1 MYEQT
6 MRQLAYIASEM
17 CYFASV
23 DVRHLMRFCLHDKG
37 GFWKPKLSMAVLER
51 LLSQLNS
58 VYTDCFGDETC
69 WFWEETKIISISY
82 I

>member
-6 MRQLAYIASEM
+6 MLQLAYIASEM

-37 GFWKPKLSMAVLER
+37 GF
-51 LLSQLNS
+51 
-58 VYTDCFGDETC
+58 
-69 WFWEETKIISISY
+69 
-82 I
+82 

>member
-6 MRQLAYIASEM
+6 MLQLAYIASEM

-23 DVRHLMRFCLHDKG
+23 EVGHLMRFCLHDKG
-37 GFWKPKLSMAVLER
+37 GFWKRKLSMAVLER

-69 WFWEETKIISISY
+69 
-82 I
+82 